1 MWHVGRKIAHVGNG
15 TEFSVTR
22 AYHECRGM
30 QVLKLGAESMWPR
43 VMDAR
48 ERGCP
53 AGDGRSFLGY
63 KLHHNDSG
71 VPEVNSEEARLLQTG
86 EEKAEI

>member
-1 MWHVGRKIAHVGNG
+1 M
-15 TEFSVTR
+15 
-22 AYHECRGM
+22 
-30 QVLKLGAESMWPR
+30 LKLGAESTWPR
-43 VMDAR
+43 VVDAR

-53 AGDGRSFLGY
+53 AGDGGSFLGC

-71 VPEVNSEEARLLQTG
+71 VLEVNSEEARLLQTG